1 MPRTRI
7 CDETLPTKVLK
18 APQKADGPIA
28 MVVALSCIKGF
39 GLRQHGE
46 RGSVG
51 DAELA
56 INVVQMNLHGSL
68 GQPQPPPDFLV
79 GHALGNHP
87 GYLPLAPRQR

>member
-39 GLRQHGE
+39 GLRQHG
-46 RGSVG
+46 
-51 DAELA
+51 
-56 INVVQMNLHGSL
+56 
-68 GQPQPPPDFLV
+68 
-79 GHALGNHP
+79 
-87 GYLPLAPRQR
+87 